1 VRFLSSIVALIACVT
16 VAAAQNP
23 ATPDLASLG
32 RPSQPHVRIM
42 TWNIATN
49 SIFADPGIRRA
60 ADLDGGRPA
69 QFARIMRALRPD
81 VVCLQEVFPPR
92 TAEDVGPLLD
102 SIAPLGGNHRWRAW
116 GVRDVVIATSG
127 SLSMRAARVEDW
139 GSRVTRAHAMA
150 LVTFPAERGVP
161 SLYVVGAHMQSQS
174 QPSDIAAR
182 QRHADAIVQWLR
194 ELRAP
199 TASGG
204 LSPGTPFVVLGD
216 FNAYHTDPA
225 RHLQTLITG
234 AIADTVRFG
243 RGFAPD
249 WDGTALADAAP
260 LHNRVGPATYTFG
273 DGAGPPP
280 PAALDRIL
288 YTDSR
293 LTLLG
298 AFVLDTMTLDP
309 ATLSRLGLHR
319 TDVLLNATAGRY
331 DHLPVVADFAARQN

>member
-1 VRFLSSIVALIACVT
+1 VRLLSLIAALIACV
-16 VAAAQNP
+16 ALAEAQSP
-23 ATPDLASLG
+23 ARPGAGSLEH
-32 RPSQPHVRIM
+32 PPQPHVRIM

-49 SIFADPGIRRA
+49 SIFADPGPRHP

-69 QFARIMRALRPD
+69 QFARIVRALRPD

-92 TAEDVGPLLD
+92 TAEDVGALLD
-102 SIAPLGGNHRWRAW
+102 SIAPLGGSRRWRSW
-116 GVRDVVIATSG
+116 GISDVVIATSD
-127 SLSMRAARVEDW
+127 SLSMRAARREDW
-139 GSRVTRAHAMA
+139 GSGRPRTHAMA
-150 LVTFPAERGVP
+150 LITFPPERGVP
-161 SLYVVGAHMQSQS
+161 SLYIVGVHMTSRS
-174 QPSDIAAR
+174 QPPDIAAR

-204 LSPGTPFVVLGD
+204 LSPGTPFVILGD

-225 RHLQTLITG
+225 RHMVTLMTG

-249 WDGTALADAAP
+249 WDGTALADAVP

-273 DGAGPPP
+273 NGAGPPP

-288 YTDSR
+288 YSDSR

-298 AFVLDTMTLDP
+298 AFVLDTTTLDP
-309 ATLSRLGLHR
+309 ATLSRLGLKR
-319 TDVLLNATAGRY
+319 TDVLLNATTGST
-331 DHLPVVADFAARQN
+331 DHLPVIADFAARHN